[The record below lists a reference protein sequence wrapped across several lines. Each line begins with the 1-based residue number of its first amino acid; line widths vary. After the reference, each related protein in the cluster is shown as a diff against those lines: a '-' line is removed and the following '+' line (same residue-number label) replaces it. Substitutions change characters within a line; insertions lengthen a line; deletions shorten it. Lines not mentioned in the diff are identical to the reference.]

1 MADTFV
7 SIPINQ
13 EWTSEIVVNKSRFL
27 GFARFVET
35 EGDALKFIEQKRK
48 QFSDAR
54 HVCFAYVV
62 GSTMRFSDDGEPS
75 GTAGK
80 PILDILVKQNIKNA
94 VLVVVRYFGG
104 VKLGA
109 GPLLRTY
116 SNSAKETLNGTLALW
131 EKAKQLTAI
140 VSFKEYQQIMGQSEK
155 TKIEILGVDFSD
167 NVKLSVVIPFD
178 FDFKFG
184 TVNETKDI
192 YYSFKGEKWQ

>member
-1 MADTFV
+1 MLETFV
-7 SIPINQ
+7 SIPVNQ

-27 GFARFVET
+27 GFAKYVET
-35 EGDALKFIEQKRK
+35 EDDALAFIEAKRK
-48 QFSDAR
+48 LFLDAR

-62 GSTMRFSDDGEPS
+62 GSIMRFSDDGEPG

-80 PILDILVKQNIKNA
+80 PILDILVKHNVKNA

-116 SNSAKETLNGTLALW
+116 SNCAKQTLSGTLAVW
-131 EKAKQLTAI
+131 EVAKQLTVV
-140 VSFKEYQQIMGQSEK
+140 VSFKEYQQIVSYAER
-155 TKIEILGVDFSD
+155 TKMEILGTNFAD
-167 NVKLSVVIPFD
+167 NVILNVVVPSD

-184 TVNETKDI
+184 KITETKQI
-192 YYSFKGEKWQ
+192 YYSFKD